1 MQNNDEDAARR
12 TRAFVSREIEGPGG
26 VRELAMR
33 SNLSEAT
40 IRKMATTGMVS
51 SHVVAAAIE
60 KATDGRIKAI
70 EIEQPGAKGRDLYG
84 REPARTLLGQA
95 LARGTSVTALLST
108 YGISH
113 QDLWTYM
120 NHDAKGS
127 DAVRRRVASAL
138 EHAGIEQDGAA

>member
-1 MQNNDEDAARR
+1 MHTDEEDAARR
-12 TRAFVSREIEGPGG
+12 TRTLVSREIDGPGG
-26 VRELAMR
+26 VRDLAMR

-40 IRKMATTGMVS
+40 IRKIATTGIVS

-60 KATDGRIKAI
+60 KATDGRVKAI
-70 EIEQPGAKGRDLYG
+70 DIEQPGAKGRELYG

-95 LARGTSVTALLST
+95 LSRGTTVTALLSS

-113 QDLWTYM
+113 QDLWVYM

-127 DAVRRRVASAL
+127 DAVRRRVAAAL
-138 EHAGIEQDGAA
+138 DHAGIDVETKA

>member
-1 MQNNDEDAARR
+1 MHNDDEDAARR
-12 TRAFVSREIEGPGG
+12 TRTLVSNEVAGPGG
-26 VRELAMR
+26 VRDLAMR

-40 IRKMATTGMVS
+40 IRKIATTGMVS

-60 KATDGRIKAI
+60 KGTEGRIRATD
-70 EIEQPGAKGRDLYG
+70 IEQPGAKGRDLYG

-95 LARGTSVTALLST
+95 LARGTSVTALLAT

-138 EHAGIEQDGAA
+138 EHAGIELEGTA

>member
-1 MQNNDEDAARR
+1 MHSEDEDAARR
-12 TRAFVSREIEGPGG
+12 TRALVSREIDGPGG
-26 VRELAMR
+26 VRDLAMR

-40 IRKMATTGMVS
+40 IRKIAATGIVS

-60 KATDGRIKAI
+60 KATDGRVKAI
-70 EIEQPGAKGRDLYG
+70 DIEQPGAKGRDLYG

-95 LARGTSVTALLST
+95 LSKGTTVTALLSS

-127 DAVRRRVASAL
+127 DAVRRRVAAAL
-138 EHAGIEQDGAA
+138 EHAGIETDVTA

>member
-1 MQNNDEDAARR
+1 MHSNDEDAARR
-12 TRAFVSREIEGPGG
+12 TRTLVSREIEGPGG
-26 VRELAMR
+26 VRDFAMR
-33 SNLSEAT
+33 ANLSEAT
-40 IRKMATTGMVS
+40 VRKIASTGIVS

-60 KATDGRIKAI
+60 NATDGRIRAQD
-70 EIEQPGAKGRDLYG
+70 IEQPGAKGRDLYG
-84 REPARTLLGQA
+84 RQPAKALLDLA
-95 LARGTSVTALLST
+95 LARGSSMSALLSS

-138 EHAGIEQDGAA
+138 EHAGIEEEAA

>member
-1 MQNNDEDAARR
+1 MHSDDEDAARR
-12 TRAFVSREIEGPGG
+12 TRTLVSREIDGPGG
-26 VRELAMR
+26 VRDLAMR

-40 IRKMATTGMVS
+40 IRKIASTGIVS

-60 KATDGRIKAI
+60 LATDGRVRAVD
-70 EIEQPGAKGRDLYG
+70 IEQPGAKGRDLYG
-84 REPARTLLGQA
+84 REPARTLLCQA
-95 LARGTSVTALLST
+95 LTRGTSVTALLAS

-120 NHDAKGS
+120 NHDARGS

-138 EHAGIEQDGAA
+138 QHAGIEAEEPA